1 LYIRMDYTT
10 AIGLMAGALTT
21 LAYVPQVIKTWK
33 TKSTKDISVGMFV
46 TLSLGLLMWTF
57 YGFSI
62 NSMPVIVA
70 NIVSLALVFIV
81 LIFKM
86 KYG

>member
-1 LYIRMDYTT
+1 MDYTT

>member
-1 LYIRMDYTT
+1 MDHAT

-21 LAYVPQVIKTWK
+21 LSYIPQVMKTWK
-33 TKSTKDISVGMFV
+33 SKSTKDISVGMFL
-46 TLSLGLLMWTF
+46 TLGLGLLLWTF

-62 NSMPVIVA
+62 HSMPVIVA
-70 NIVSLALVFIV
+70 NIVSLTLVFVV

>member
-1 LYIRMDYTT
+1 MDRAT
-10 AIGLMAGALTT
+10 AIGLTAGALTT
-21 LAYVPQVIKTWK
+21 LSYVPQLIKTLK

-46 TLSLGLLMWTF
+46 TLALGLGMWTF

-62 NSMPVIVA
+62 NSIPVIVA
-70 NIVSLALVFIV
+70 NIVSLTLVFVV
-81 LIFKM
+81 LIFKI

>member
-1 LYIRMDYTT
+1 MDRATV
-10 AIGLMAGALTT
+10 IGLTAGALTT
-21 LAYVPQVIKTWK
+21 LSYVPQVIKTLK

-46 TLSLGLLMWTF
+46 TLALGLAMWTF

-70 NIVSLALVFIV
+70 NIVSLTLVFVV
-81 LIFKM
+81 LIFKI

>member
-1 LYIRMDYTT
+1 MDHAT
-10 AIGLMAGALTT
+10 AIGLTAGALTT
-21 LAYVPQVIKTWK
+21 LSYVPQLIKTLK

-46 TLSLGLLMWTF
+46 TLALGLAMWTF

-62 NSMPVIVA
+62 NSIPVIVA
-70 NIVSLALVFIV
+70 NIVSLTLVFVV
-81 LIFKM
+81 LIFKI